1 MARDGGAHCERH
13 HGVRSRMLRS
23 SSCAPT
29 TGGWLQCCSAGSQP
43 NSCRRGASWPLR
55 AAGLN
60 IHAARYWMQQL
71 HPKVRCTKLSLP
83 WSEGWY
89 SWTWWI
95 SLPCVSAHDSARL
108 AAGCCAGAGAP
119 PSLLILS
126 ADLDGR
132 IVPRGLR
139 LLSAASAAASA
150 SAGGTATMPG
160 GSGGRAA
167 ASAAGTSSNGDGGGR
182 CEDSMRCTCGC
193 AAGCSA
199 AAPAVCAGTAG
210 GATSAIGAA
219 AATARALSR

>member
-1 MARDGGAHCERH
+1 MGTLQIEGNTTRVSRPASNINHGEPRPCSSTQHC
-13 HGVRSRMLRS
+13 S
-23 SSCAPT
+23 S
-29 TGGWLQCCSAGSQP
+29 
-43 NSCRRGASWPLR
+43 R
-55 AAGLN
+55 AARHWQGAQATRSTRVASSE
-60 IHAARYWMQQL
+60 HHRRARY
-71 HPKVRCTKLSLP
+71 RT
-83 WSEGWY
+83 
-89 SWTWWI
+89 
-95 SLPCVSAHDSARL
+95 LPCVSAHDSARL